1 MLLSHER
8 PQYRMAR
15 RGKERKGSRRGR
27 DKAAVRAGE
36 DGRQQSSLDAFAAIR
51 EAVVNATGSA
61 PDTQPSD
68 TLAAENIESA
78 TIQSTPEP
86 APTPAPELSQEPPE
100 PPGTTASSPTSDAV
114 SAGDSNEPISIIE
127 AAKIESGKVGNLPSV
142 ADEMRGSSPIRTF
155 SMPSA
160 GSTVHRPPTTD
171 VDYHD
176 LGELFAEAPVPQFG
190 DGMVFHRG
198 VLHELAGVSQLLDW
212 VSEGD
217 AVIVELSRILTRE
230 TEFAIAVDKLST
242 FIEGDIGGQIIQLTD
257 SRLLLLPPGCR
268 GIRGVEN
275 ESFVAEA

>member
-15 RGKERKGSRRGR
+15 RRKERKGSRRGR
-27 DKAAVRAGE
+27 DKAAVEAGE

-61 PDTQPSD
+61 PDTQPAD
-68 TLAAENIESA
+68 TLAAENIESTAIQA
-78 TIQSTPEP
+78 TLEP
-86 APTPAPELSQEPPE
+86 APTPAPELSQESPE
-100 PPGTTASSPTSDAV
+100 PSKTASSPTSDAV
-114 SAGDSNEPISIIE
+114 SATDSNEPKSIIE

>member
-1 MLLSHER
+1 
-8 PQYRMAR
+8 MAR
-15 RGKERKGSRRGR
+15 RRKERKGSRGGR
-27 DKAAVRAGE
+27 DKAAVGAEE

-51 EAVVNATGSA
+51 EAVANATGSA

-68 TLAAENIESA
+68 TPESENIESA
-78 TIQSTPEP
+78 TIQATLGQ
-86 APTPAPELSQEPPE
+86 APTPAPEISPE
-100 PPGTTASSPTSDAV
+100 PPAPSTTASSPTSDAV
-114 SAGDSNEPISIIE
+114 SAGDSNEPKSIIE
-127 AAKIESGKVGNLPSV
+127 AAKIESGKVGNLPSA

-198 VLHELAGVSQLLDW
+198 ALHELAGVSQLLDW

-268 GIRGVEN
+268 GIRGVES

>member
-15 RGKERKGSRRGR
+15 RRKERKGSRRGR
-27 DKAAVRAGE
+27 DKAAVGAGE

-68 TLAAENIESA
+68 TLAAENIESTA
-78 TIQSTPEP
+78 IQAKLEP
-86 APTPAPELSQEPPE
+86 APTPAPELSQESPE
-100 PPGTTASSPTSDAV
+100 PSKTASSPTSDAV
-114 SAGDSNEPISIIE
+114 SATDSNEPKSIIE